1 MSSAFSLNAK
11 ALLAVSPI
19 PLKASPLAVINV
31 LNKSASVANLVA
43 LSVSISSNKPYSS
56 FLNNSEKQSKYN
68 EIIIGLDCDRPKLHS
83 LINSRV
89 DIMIKKGLVDEVNTL
104 IKYKKL
110 NALNTIGYKEI
121 FEYLENKINLEEA
134 IDKIKTN
141 SRRYA
146 KRQLTWFKSNKK
158 VNWYSYDYDL
168 KVILNMIK
176 SFQSIQQST

>member
-1 MSSAFSLNAK
+1 MYDGK
-11 ALLAVSPI
+11 RG
-19 PLKASPLAVINV
+19 
-31 LNKSASVANLVA
+31 VA
-43 LSVSISSNKPYSS
+43 
-56 FLNNSEKQSKYN
+56 EKIVYN
-68 EIIIGLDCDRPKLHS
+68 
-83 LINSRV
+83 
-89 DIMIKKGLVDEVNTL
+89 
-104 IKYKKL
+104 
-110 NALNTIGYKEI
+110 
-121 FEYLENKINLEEA
+121 A

>member
-1 MSSAFSLNAK
+1 MNFENLMYEVDDQ
-11 ALLAVSPI
+11 LAI
-19 PLKASPLAVINV
+19 ITIN
-31 LNKSASVANLVA
+31 
-43 LSVSISSNKPYSS
+43 
-56 FLNNSEKQSKYN
+56 
-68 EIIIGLDCDRPKLHS
+68 RP
-83 LINSRV
+83 
-89 DIMIKKGLVDEVNTL
+89 
-104 IKYKKL
+104 KKL

-176 SFQSIQQST
+176 SIQQST